1 MQVFLERISQK
12 SIKLLYIYTI
22 QVIIEFFACFSGRLI
37 VIVKL
42 KHYFS
47 KIQIEMKKKIKYYLA
62 TVLLFSSIV
71 IYSQQKNVEN
81 VFDNNFAIVPSFD
94 LRANDLLGS
103 SYINEQFL
111 AVKLINSDKT
121 YLMRYNA
128 YMDEIEFEKDGKLF
142 YLTKAYNF
150 SIIFE
155 SLNKIYQVFSY
166 QENNRTKDGYFVA
179 LSKGDNISLLLQEKI
194 KYFDEVKARSG
205 YTKDKPAAL
214 KRIKDKLYIGYNNK
228 TASELPIKKNEL
240 LKLFSSKSADIEV
253 YAKKNNLDFRKNE
266 DLIQMFNYYNTLN

>member
-1 MQVFLERISQK
+1 
-12 SIKLLYIYTI
+12 
-22 QVIIEFFACFSGRLI
+22 
-37 VIVKL
+37 
-42 KHYFS
+42 
-47 KIQIEMKKKIKYYLA
+47 MKKKIKYYLE

-81 VFDNNFAIVPSFD
+81 VFDNNFAIVASFY